1 MEDTGRY
8 TLGEGPD
15 VKATHMHSVMTEE
28 KSREQTD
35 KPPRALVGARWL
47 DATPEAEFVGE
58 KSTNFILI
66 LWYIEDISFSVQES
80 CSFLSR
86 KMGSWDADH

>member
-1 MEDTGRY
+1 M
-8 TLGEGPD
+8 
-15 VKATHMHSVMTEE
+15 
-28 KSREQTD
+28 
-35 KPPRALVGARWL
+35 GARWL

>member
-1 MEDTGRY
+1 
-8 TLGEGPD
+8 
-15 VKATHMHSVMTEE
+15 MHSVMTEE

-35 KPPRALVGARWL
+35 KLTRALAGARWL

-66 LWYIEDISFSVQES
+66 L
-80 CSFLSR
+80 
-86 KMGSWDADH
+86 